1 MKNIVMSF
9 LISNKYPT
17 HNLLLLVFLLQ
28 KSNKRDLS
36 LSVNM
41 EKSCV
46 LQNRL
51 KLHHN
56 DRDYDNIIRAYIDTV
71 LCKSITI
78 IMHTFLYILVAL
90 IIVIYLILSYI

>member
-1 MKNIVMSF
+1 MSF

-17 HNLLLLVFLLQ
+17 HNLFLQFLLLQ
-28 KSNKRDLS
+28 RSNKRDVS

-46 LQNRL
+46 LQNRI

-71 LCKSITI
+71 LRKSITI
-78 IMHTFLYILVAL
+78 IMHTFLYILLAL

>member
-1 MKNIVMSF
+1 MSF
-9 LISNKYPT
+9 LKSNKYAT
-17 HNLLLLVFLLQ
+17 HNLLLQFLLLQ

-71 LCKSITI
+71 TRKSITI

>member
-1 MKNIVMSF
+1 MSF

-17 HNLLLLVFLLQ
+17 HNLLLQVFPLQ
-28 KSNKRDLS
+28 KSNKRDVS

-71 LCKSITI
+71 QGKSITI

-90 IIVIYLILSYI
+90 IIVIYLKLSYI